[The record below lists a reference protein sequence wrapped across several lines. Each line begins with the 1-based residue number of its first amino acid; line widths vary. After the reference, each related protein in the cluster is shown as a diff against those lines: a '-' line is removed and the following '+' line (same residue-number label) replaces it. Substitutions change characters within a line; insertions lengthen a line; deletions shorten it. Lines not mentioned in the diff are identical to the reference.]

1 MECVISAK
9 KRPGRPPLKT
19 SHKTL
24 ARNKLTHGVK
34 KINKKLSTKT
44 NFRRGRPPGAK
55 NRTTIMKEEIIE
67 IQREMEK
74 EFEEQKKKKDDET
87 VKTNVEETQ
96 EATSLKKS
104 EISPVEDKIE
114 ITSTSICKVCIHI
127 NFMSTL
133 FLNLC
138 TED

>member
-1 MECVISAK
+1 MKCLISVK
-9 KRPGRPPLKT
+9 KRPGRPPLSL
-19 SHKTL
+19 SHKKL

-34 KINKKLSTKT
+34 QINKKLATKT

-87 VKTNVEETQ
+87 NKTNVEETQ
-96 EATSLKKS
+96 EATSFNKS
-104 EISPVEDKIE
+104 DVSPVDDKIE
-114 ITSTSICKVCIHI
+114 ITSTSVCKVCNYVYILNLI
-127 NFMSTL
+127 STL
-133 FLNLC
+133 
-138 TED
+138 